1 MLDKLISIV
10 LVLLGLVIMVVS
22 LLADVI
28 GIGIQPGLGIYQLG
42 EAVLGLVLA
51 LSGVWLFYRR
61 KS

>member
-1 MLDKLISIV
+1 MLDKIISIAMII
-10 LVLLGLVIMVVS
+10 LGIVILMVS

-28 GIGIQPGLGIYQLG
+28 GIGFHPGFGIYQLG
-42 EAVLGLVLA
+42 EAALGLILA